1 MINWANKLNRKK
13 KTIVFL
19 VIVLIIAGALY
30 YGNKTV
36 EISRYK
42 IYSTR
47 LPAEF
52 DNFKILQLSDLHSKQ
67 FGNENWR
74 LLRIINKEKPDIIA
88 MTGDMVST
96 SDDNYEIFYELSR
109 NLAKRYKVYYVVG
122 NHEQILMDDRIIHFL
137 ESNGVTVLDNEKV
150 KIEGKNSS
158 INLYGLW
165 FNLKYY
171 KDMNDPYTKDLYFG
185 FDTMQKTLGIPNS
198 KEYNIL
204 LTHNPMYFP
213 TYAQWG
219 ADLTLSGHVH
229 GGVVIIP
236 FKGGLLSPER
246 DFFPEYYGGLYSIKE
261 RKMIVNRGLGNG
273 KFGIRIFNRPEV
285 TVITLSNEN

>member
-1 MINWANKLNRKK
+1 MKLVRKK

-19 VIVLIIAGALY
+19 VIVLIIIGALY
-30 YGNKTV
+30 YGNNTV
-36 EISRYK
+36 EISRYQ

-52 DNFKILQLSDLHSKQ
+52 NNYKILQLSDLHNKQ
-67 FGNENWR
+67 FGNENRR
-74 LLRIINKEKPDIIA
+74 LLRIINKEKPDLIA

-96 SDDNYEIFYELSR
+96 SDDNYETFYELSR
-109 NLAKRYKVYYVVG
+109 NLAKRYKVYYIVG

-171 KDMNDPYTKDLYFG
+171 KDMNDPYTKDLYY
-185 FDTMQKTLGIPNS
+185 DLNAMQKTLGIPNT

-229 GGVVIIP
+229 GGVIIIP

-246 DFFPEYYGGLYSIKE
+246 DFFPEYYGGLYSIEE

-285 TVITLSNEN
+285 SVITLSNENNK

>member
-1 MINWANKLNRKK
+1 MANKLNRKK

-137 ESNGVTVLDNEKV
+137 ESNGVTVLDNEKSYLCAV
-150 KIEGKNSS
+150 GC
-158 INLYGLW
+158 
-165 FNLKYY
+165 
-171 KDMNDPYTKDLYFG
+171 
-185 FDTMQKTLGIPNS
+185 
-198 KEYNIL
+198 
-204 LTHNPMYFP
+204 
-213 TYAQWG
+213 
-219 ADLTLSGHVH
+219 
-229 GGVVIIP
+229 
-236 FKGGLLSPER
+236 
-246 DFFPEYYGGLYSIKE
+246 
-261 RKMIVNRGLGNG
+261 
-273 KFGIRIFNRPEV
+273 
-285 TVITLSNEN
+285 

>member
-1 MINWANKLNRKK
+1 MKLVRKK

-19 VIVLIIAGALY
+19 VIVLIIIGALY
-30 YGNKTV
+30 YGNNTV
-36 EISRYK
+36 EISRYQ

-96 SDDNYEIFYELSR
+96 SDDNYETFYELSR
-109 NLAKRYKVYYVVG
+109 NLAKRYKVYYIVG

-171 KDMNDPYTKDLYFG
+171 KDMNDPYTKDLYY
-185 FDTMQKTLGIPNS
+185 DLNAMQKTLGIPNT

-229 GGVVIIP
+229 GGVIIIP

-246 DFFPEYYGGLYSIKE
+246 DFFPEYYGGLYSIEE

-285 TVITLSNEN
+285 SVITLSNENNK